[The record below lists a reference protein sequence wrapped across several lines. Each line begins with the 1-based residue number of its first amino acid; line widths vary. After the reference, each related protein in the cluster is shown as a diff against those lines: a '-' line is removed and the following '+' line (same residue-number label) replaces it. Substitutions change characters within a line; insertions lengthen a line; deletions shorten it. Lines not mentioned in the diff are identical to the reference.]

1 MSIVWTERK
10 RIWCGL
16 PLTFTIYSYDEERF
30 YIKTGFLNQRED
42 EVRLYRVQDLTVT
55 RSFIQ
60 RIFGM
65 GSIHVNSSDK
75 TMGDFEIRNI
85 KNVAEVKEK
94 LSELVEIQRDKKR
107 VNTRE
112 NVSGDAEPDQDDYM

>member
-55 RSFIQ
+55 KILYPAHF
-60 RIFGM
+60 
-65 GSIHVNSSDK
+65 
-75 TMGDFEIRNI
+75 RNGI
-85 KNVAEVKEK
+85 Y
-94 LSELVEIQRDKKR
+94 
-107 VNTRE
+107 
-112 NVSGDAEPDQDDYM
+112 PC